1 MVSHP
6 DDLLSEWSLIRV
18 ISHQSLSSGW
28 SLIRVVSHKGGLSS
42 KWSFIRV
49 VSCHGFCCRDRR
61 PCCSLPAEGMLPM
74 WAGAALRECLRLHR
88 HSDDNVLSIIGL
100 ALDKDRFHI
109 IYPYMQNRT
118 LKDHIVDAKKV
129 GENTLL
135 LLD

>member
-1 MVSHP
+1 
-6 DDLLSEWSLIRV
+6 
-18 ISHQSLSSGW
+18 
-28 SLIRVVSHKGGLSS
+28 
-42 KWSFIRV
+42 
-49 VSCHGFCCRDRR
+49 
-61 PCCSLPAEGMLPM
+61 M